1 VELKPSSY
9 VGYELK
15 HEALQGARRY
25 GEAVQAF
32 KTMLS
37 KLDVSQDAQLRR
49 KPEKLACRVKD
60 VNFFFQSC
68 VDGMS
73 VHQT

>member
-32 KTMLS
+32 KIMLS
-37 KLDVSQDAQLRR
+37 KLDVSQDARIQR
-49 KPEKLACRVKD
+49 KLEKLTC
-60 VNFFFQSC
+60 
-68 VDGMS
+68 
-73 VHQT
+73 